1 MYLNKRS
8 NWFEVMDV
16 VEGGPADRARIRL
29 ADRIVS
35 IDGRKASG
43 WTLPDV
49 RLKLR
54 GPVNTRINMTVERAK
69 STHQVV
75 VVLKDLV

>member
-54 GPVNTRINMTVERAK
+54 GPVNTRINIIIVRDGSRRRVA
-69 STHQVV
+69 
-75 VVLKDLV
+75 LNLRDLV